1 MQSNHCESIGTIA
14 ALTSVLGTIRTRE
27 TNMTLDTVLRVAGIL
42 GCAFVLS
49 VAPRAA
55 WADVSVAAPATQ
67 SAIAAAVEKERNAYG
82 GKTPVPGVLIG
93 VWDGSGGSYVHGF
106 GDADLAAHRPLT
118 AADHFRVGSNTKTF
132 VISVLLQLVDEGKLR
147 LNDPLSHFSLGV
159 TIPNAEHITVAE
171 LCQMR
176 SGLFEAF
183 DSPEFDNM
191 KLEPDMKFDPRT
203 IIGWAVEQKPYFAPG
218 KGYRYSN
225 TNYLIL
231 GLLIESI
238 TKEPVGEQIR
248 KRLLEPFHLT
258 QTSYPDTQAMPDPW
272 AHGYSLG
279 KDGTWE
285 DVSNT
290 IPVSLM
296 GAAGEIISDMAD
308 MKRWV
313 KLYVIGK
320 TNGPATQDARLTCLS
335 TGQGNL
341 AFGLGIGCSAGWYG
355 YTGGLPGYNTAGY
368 YFPAG
373 DITVIAWVTLQAEKP
388 FPGVANAIFRDI
400 ARIMTPKNVPFVVGA
415 TAKTMAR

>member
-1 MQSNHCESIGTIA
+1 
-14 ALTSVLGTIRTRE
+14 
-27 TNMTLDTVLRVAGIL
+27 MTLDTALRVACIL
-42 GCAFVLS
+42 GCACVLS
-49 VAPRAA
+49 VAPLSAS
-55 WADVSVAAPATQ
+55 ADVSVAAPATQ
-67 SAIAAAVEKERNAYG
+67 AAIVAAVEKQRKTYG

-132 VISVLLQLVDEGKLR
+132 VISVLLQLVDEGKLG
-147 LNDPLSHFSLGV
+147 LNDPISHFSLGV
-159 TIPNAEHITVAE
+159 TIPNAENITVAE

-183 DSPEFDNM
+183 DSPEFDNL

-203 IIGWAVEQKPYFAPG
+203 IIGWAMKQKPYFAPG

-248 KRLLEPFHLT
+248 KRILEPFHLT
-258 QTSYPDTQAMPDPW
+258 QTSYPDTQAMPNPW
-272 AHGYSLG
+272 AHGYSLR

-296 GAAGEIISDMAD
+296 GAAGAIISDMDD

-313 KLYVIGK
+313 KLYVSGK
-320 TNGPATQDARLTCLS
+320 TNGPATQRARLTCIPI
-335 TGQGNL
+335 GKGNL
-341 AFGLGIGCSAGWYG
+341 AFGLGIGCSTGWYG

-373 DITVIAWVTLQAEKP
+373 DITIIAWVTLQAEKP
-388 FPGVANAIFRDI
+388 FPGVANSIFRDI
-400 ARIMTPKNVPFVVGA
+400 ARIMTPANAPFVMGTPA
-415 TAKTMAR
+415 QSQH